1 MLEMIEEGRS
11 KDGKAERTKR
21 TFIFLDTG
29 ILVIRW
35 RVLRPLL
42 VGFEKEEK
50 RILLESR
57 V

>member
-42 VGFEKEEK
+42 VGFEKKEK
-50 RILLESR
+50 RM
-57 V
+57 